1 MKSLKLKVGQNSLW
15 KFKRLK
21 QILYALLQPLHL
33 MPKGL
38 QKALSSQHFYN
49 FQLNINA
56 SVVHAWV
63 GIMHDPVLLCHRKNE
78 RNAILSTQSLRQLC
92 SICKCATAEHRPR
105 PVARVSDILFQV
117 HKACETSNFFER
129 ILSWI
134 SDFKPDHA
142 SVFMIKIWN
151 GPKNVY

>member
-21 QILYALLQPLHL
+21 QILYAYCNHCIWC
-33 MPKGL
+33 
-38 QKALSSQHFYN
+38 QKDFKKLFRH
-49 FQLNINA
+49 NIFTIFNWI
-56 SVVHAWV
+56 S
-63 GIMHDPVLLCHRKNE
+63 MQVLFTLELVSCMTLCSYATVRMNE

-142 SVFMIKIWN
+142 PVFMIDLKWT
-151 GPKNVY
+151 